1 MVGFV
6 DVPQQVPRADI
17 DAGYPR
23 DVTLAPSVAP
33 PVVIEDTVGD
43 MTVGTTLTRTTT
55 LPDPESALIMLI
67 PEINRVKTKRSI
79 LIVFIIS

>member
-43 MTVGTTLTRTTT
+43 VTVGTALHALAT
-55 LPDPESALIMLI
+55 LPEVVAAGD
-67 PEINRVKTKRSI
+67 VG
-79 LIVFIIS
+79 